1 MDVYLVPVGVD
12 QYQLYFEVDRDAEP
26 VVPADGGG
34 SSWWRRRID
43 RFRAMLAEA
52 ERERL
57 LRERGVE
64 TDKRGIGRWII
75 GKIAE
80 VVAEQRLLWHLRTE
94 ERGRLLHPDDV
105 DGATA
110 IAMSRAEMAR
120 DFKKHRRW
128 AVIDTLLA
136 AILGPVLFLVPGP
149 NIVAYYFLFRGVAH
163 YLSMRGARQGLDRV
177 TWETEQVS
185 QLTDV
190 RAALLLPRA
199 ERCARLDHIAR
210 SLGLDHFASFVE
222 RVAAGP
228 S

>member
-1 MDVYLVPVGVD
+1 MDVFLVPVGAN
-12 QYQLYFEVDRDAEP
+12 QYQLYFEVDHDAEP
-26 VVPADGGG
+26 VVADETSG
-34 SSWWRRRID
+34 SSWWRRQID

-57 LRERGVE
+57 LRERGEVSE
-64 TDKRGIGRWII
+64 KRGIGRWMM

-94 ERGRLLHPDDV
+94 ERGRLRHPDDV
-105 DGATA
+105 EGAAA
-110 IAMSRAEMAR
+110 IGMTKAELAR

-136 AILGPVLFLVPGP
+136 AILGPLLFFVPGP

-177 TWETEQVS
+177 AWETEKVS

-190 RAALLLPRA
+190 RQALLLPRA

-210 SLGLDHFASFVE
+210 SLGLDHLASFVE
-222 RVAAGP
+222 RVAARP